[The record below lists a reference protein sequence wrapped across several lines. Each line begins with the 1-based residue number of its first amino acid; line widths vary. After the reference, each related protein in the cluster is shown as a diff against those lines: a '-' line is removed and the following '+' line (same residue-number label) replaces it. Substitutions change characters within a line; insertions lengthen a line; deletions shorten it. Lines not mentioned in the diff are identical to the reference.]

1 MRGGHFAELIA
12 RQLALFEAE
21 SGDLIQACDDA
32 ERAYDRAARDEAEE
46 RYGEVLD
53 LVETATDRL
62 AELRDSYAEGLDDEV
77 AEQYR
82 AAFDAAAAKRF
93 PRFAAGLEES

>member
-1 MRGGHFAELIA
+1 MTRGRFAELVA
-12 RQLALFEAE
+12 RQLALFEEE
-21 SGDLIQACDDA
+21 SADLIQACEDA
-32 ERAYDRAARDEAEE
+32 ERAYDRAPRDEAEE
-46 RYGEVLD
+46 HYGEVLD

-62 AELRDSYAEGLDDEV
+62 AELRDGYAEGLDDEV